1 MTASGTAHSWTPDW
15 EEVLSR
21 VRAIERLRRR
31 RRMRLA
37 AAAAGAL
44 AVVGAAPVFG
54 VTPLRSLLGLE
65 RGDVGLRLVADL
77 RGSDGVSGS
86 LAAFAPHVYV
96 SPGHRPFVH
105 VSRRPALALRW
116 SLSLR
121 GVRAEVNSVA
131 TLQLGSGRVVR
142 LCGPCAERE
151 EGQLSIS
158 LAEIAASMRRPARVV
173 VSQGA
178 DLRLAAPLRL
188 VRDNP

>member
-1 MTASGTAHSWTPDW
+1 MTASRPAHSWTPDW
-15 EEVLSR
+15 EEVLAR
-21 VRAIERLRRR
+21 ARAIERLRQR

-37 AAAAGAL
+37 AAAAAAV

-77 RGSDGVSGS
+77 RGSDGLSGS

-105 VSRRPALALRW
+105 VSRRARALRW

-121 GVRAEVNSVA
+121 GVRAEVDSEA
-131 TLQLGSGRVVR
+131 TLRLGSGRLLR

-151 EGQLSIS
+151 EGQLRIS
-158 LAEIAASMRRPARVV
+158 LAEIAALMRRPARVV